1 MDFIGK
7 TTISIII
14 QLQKKL
20 LLLPYSLYNDK
31 SYQSF
36 QSNKNFTLY
45 YFIHSTREE
54 IFRKLSISTSR
65 KKKEKRKEIRMQE
78 EQKLLTFD
86 SLLNSFQ

>member
-45 YFIHSTREE
+45 YFIHPTREE
-54 IFRKLSISTSR
+54 IFRKLSISISR
-65 KKKEKRKEIRMQE
+65 KKKRKKKRNKNARRTKIVNVR
-78 EQKLLTFD
+78 FA
-86 SLLNSFQ
+86 S